1 MIEKLYWLPTG
12 KLTLD
17 HSSLNQKL
25 EPGKLVTL
33 QIWSYLLETKDGPI
47 LIDTG
52 MPESF
57 IENPGYFDYTPFEG
71 LFLPDMRKEDHIL
84 SVLDRIGYKPD
95 DIQAIISSH
104 LHMDH
109 AGGNPLFP
117 KTPIFVQQAELD
129 VSIGNE
135 GYAPPECTQADLN
148 YKAIQG
154 DYELMPGI
162 QLLFTPGH
170 TPGHQSILVTTKQSG
185 PILLTIDLAYTKE
198 NYEDDIPFA
207 TFDQQ
212 IATESIRKIKNL
224 MAEIRPTRI
233 FYGHDLD
240 QATTQKTYPDF
251 S

>member
-17 HSSLNQKL
+17 YSSLNQRL

-57 IENPGYFDYTPFEG
+57 IENPGYFNNTAYEG
-71 LFLPDMRKEDHIL
+71 LFLPDMRKEDHIV
-84 SVLDRIGYKPD
+84 SVLNKIGYKQN

-117 KTPIFVQQAELD
+117 NTPIYVQQAELD
-129 VSIGNE
+129 VAIGNE
-135 GYAPPECTQADLN
+135 AYAPPECTQNGLN
-148 YKAIQG
+148 YRAING
-154 DYELMPGI
+154 DYELLPGI
-162 QLLFTPGH
+162 QLLSTPGH
-170 TPGHQSILVTTKQSG
+170 TPGHQSILVTTKHSG

-198 NYEDDIPFA
+198 NYEEEVPFA
-207 TFDQQ
+207 TFDPQL
-212 IATESIRKIKNL
+212 ANDSIRRIKTL
-224 MAEIRPTRI
+224 MAEIHPTHI
-233 FYGHDLD
+233 FYGHDLT
-240 QATTQKTYPDF
+240 QANTQKAYPDF